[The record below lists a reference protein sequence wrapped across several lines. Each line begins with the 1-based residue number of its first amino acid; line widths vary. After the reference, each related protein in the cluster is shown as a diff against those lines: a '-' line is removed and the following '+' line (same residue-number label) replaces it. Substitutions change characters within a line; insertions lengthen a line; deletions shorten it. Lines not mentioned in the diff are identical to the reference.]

1 MAEEHLERADLTP
14 DRLAARIDRME
25 RELRRQAEDKDSIIA
40 RNDELLADMRRK
52 MQPLRA
58 LAAAQGIPAND
69 PDDEA

>member
-14 DRLAARIDRME
+14 DRIAARIDRME

-40 RNDELLADMRRK
+40 RNDELLADMRSK
-52 MQPLRA
+52 MQPLHA

-69 PDDEA
+69 SDDEA